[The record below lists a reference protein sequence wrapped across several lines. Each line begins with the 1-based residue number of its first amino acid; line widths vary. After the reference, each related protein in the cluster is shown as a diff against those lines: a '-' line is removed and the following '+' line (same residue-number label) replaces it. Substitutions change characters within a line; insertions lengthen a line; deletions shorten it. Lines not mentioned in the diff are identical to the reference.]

1 MIIDVTKYQNQMM
14 NQTKTKKKN
23 THQKN
28 ESTNWCPKYN
38 PIIIENLVSKIQ
50 SNYNR
55 ELLKK
60 KLSSIITFKSGKKK
74 MTEKPGDNKKM
85 SARVK

>member
-14 NQTKTKKKN
+14 NQTKTKSKKH
-23 THQKN
+23 T
-28 ESTNWCPKYN
+28 PKKRKYK
-38 PIIIENLVSKIQ
+38 LVSKIQ

-60 KLSSIITFKSGKKK
+60 KNYHRLSHLKVAKKK
-74 MTEKPGDNKKM
+74 MTEKPGDNKKNEC
-85 SARVK
+85 SGKVKNKTNEGKK